1 MKASRTKNAMLILR
15 SSSIRQIIT
24 LITIFIIRTVFI
36 HTLGSEYLGLNGLF
50 TNILSL
56 LALSE
61 LGIGTAITFYL
72 YKPIE
77 EEDIERIKTLMSF
90 YKICY
95 RFVGLAILTVGAI
108 ITPLLS
114 FIVHFDV
121 DLEVNLYI
129 IYFLYLINTASSY
142 LLFAYKQSFL
152 LANQQQYTVEKISTV
167 FCLIQLGLDFFNI
180 AILKNYYAY
189 LIGDIFA
196 VLIKNTMISIVVDKE
211 FPFLKEKN
219 YTKISNQELKKI
231 FKDIFSVSVFKI
243 GSQLFNVTD
252 NIIISIMLGTMIVG
266 YYSNYYLLISYAT
279 LFFGMIMKA
288 FTAGIGNVAA
298 SESEEKKFLVYKRID
313 FLMFV
318 IATVISVCMC
328 QLFNSFIKI
337 WVGSVDEKYI
347 LGQVVVFIISF
358 DFYINC
364 SCQTSNT
371 FRETTGNFKS
381 GQWLQLFGGI
391 MNIGLSFLFGNF
403 WGLQGIFSATVMSK
417 LAITVTPFLWKI
429 SNNVFNQK
437 PAIIIFEYYKK
448 LLVRTTIVLLCW
460 LVCSRFHMTN
470 TMGLIIEAI
479 LSVVIS
485 YCVIFAVY
493 RKTDELNYLLTKG
506 KSIILKLKI

>member
-1 MKASRTKNAMLILR
+1 
-15 SSSIRQIIT
+15 
-24 LITIFIIRTVFI
+24 
-36 HTLGSEYLGLNGLF
+36 
-50 TNILSL
+50 
-56 LALSE
+56 
-61 LGIGTAITFYL
+61 
-72 YKPIE
+72 
-77 EEDIERIKTLMSF
+77 
-90 YKICY
+90 
-95 RFVGLAILTVGAI
+95 
-108 ITPLLS
+108 
-114 FIVHFDV
+114 
-121 DLEVNLYI
+121 
-129 IYFLYLINTASSY
+129 
-142 LLFAYKQSFL
+142 
-152 LANQQQYTVEKISTV
+152 
-167 FCLIQLGLDFFNI
+167 
-180 AILKNYYAY
+180 
-189 LIGDIFA
+189 
-196 VLIKNTMISIVVDKE
+196 
-211 FPFLKEKN
+211 
-219 YTKISNQELKKI
+219 
-231 FKDIFSVSVFKI
+231 
-243 GSQLFNVTD
+243 
-252 NIIISIMLGTMIVG
+252 
-266 YYSNYYLLISYAT
+266 
-279 LFFGMIMKA
+279 MKA

-298 SESEEKKFLVYKRID
+298 SESEEKNFLVYKRID